1 MISVRRTQHSVDM
14 LLQKRWQPM
23 AWGHVAGDVSR
34 ETSPFSGHHHHNPHE
49 RHSNPFV
56 LICKKQLRSRM
67 SARHICVENTV
78 VTRSPAKNTFG
89 DTFASAELLFSRIEQ
104 KTHTPTLRIV
114 APVMGGL
121 FHPRQERSS
130 PQSLY
135 FGALRFRWAIT
146 IIENAKQQTIIKKDV
161 TWTPQICRVFSQKE
175 RSVLDFLL
183 NFIHHDFVQF
193 GKQHSR
199 YKAILP
205 SIVLSQQC
213 CDAYFIYLTV
223 AKPLWDLTTK
233 FYWNRPPPWTYWL
246 EPPLSKQN
254 LACK

>member
-1 MISVRRTQHSVDM
+1 MTTNGVRSRRGWRFTRNVTIFRSSSPQSTRTPFEPFCPY
-14 LLQKRWQPM
+14 LQKTT
-23 AWGHVAGDVSR
+23 AV
-34 ETSPFSGHHHHNPHE
+34 THE
-49 RHSNPFV
+49 RATYLRREHSCN
-56 LICKKQLRSRM
+56 
-67 SARHICVENTV
+67 
-78 VTRSPAKNTFG
+78 
-89 DTFASAELLFSRIEQ
+89 TFASEEHVWRHIRQRRAPFFTHRAEN
-104 KTHTPTLRIV
+104 TPTLRIV

-233 FYWNRPPPWTYWL
+233 FCWNRPPPWTYWL